1 MKMPEW
7 LEATASGTEGK
18 IRGREHFLIRN
29 RSALEAVINSFSS
42 ERFELRFLSLHPT
55 TLLLSTFLLI
65 ISISLSQKNALFL
78 GSCFSIW

>member
-7 LEATASGTEGK
+7 LEATDSGTEGK

-42 ERFELRFLSLHPT
+42 ERFELRFCPYTQRH
-55 TLLLSTFLLI
+55 FYC
-65 ISISLSQKNALFL
+65 QR
-78 GSCFSIW
+78 SC